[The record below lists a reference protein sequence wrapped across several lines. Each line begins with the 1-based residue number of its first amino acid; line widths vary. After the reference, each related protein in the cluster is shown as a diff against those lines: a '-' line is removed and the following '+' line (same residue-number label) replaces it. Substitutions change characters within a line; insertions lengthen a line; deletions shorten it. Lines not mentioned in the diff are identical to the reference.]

1 LQQIKSI
8 RHIVFRHNVMIK
20 WAENIIFVFGIL
32 LIISMT
38 ITDIYEAMNGKAES
52 FSEWA
57 QAHPKYG
64 LLFAAAL
71 LVLWLAG
78 LLLRWK
84 WACEWQFH
92 GKLWFFDDCKP
103 ETRRRIK
110 IVLVSVLIILILVD
124 FFVWR

>member
-1 LQQIKSI
+1 
-8 RHIVFRHNVMIK
+8 
-20 WAENIIFVFGIL
+20 
-32 LIISMT
+32 MT
-38 ITDIYEAMNGKAES
+38 NDNYAMKVTDIYE
-52 FSEWA
+52 
-57 QAHPKYG
+57 
-64 LLFAAAL
+64 
-71 LVLWLAG
+71 WLAG
-78 LLLRWK
+78 LLFRWK